1 MKTDP
6 FKLQGIPPMSQL
18 LKISNELSGKNRIQ
32 EGYHYVDFQYD
43 TLLYEDIQN
52 LQALHKISDIKD
64 AVDQEMAWF
73 NTTGLKPRN
82 AEPPS
87 VDSIQRFQ
95 NLIWDSPATRN
106 VTNYNML
113 PGTIA
118 GKLF

>member
-64 AVDQEMAWF
+64 AV
-73 NTTGLKPRN
+73 
-82 AEPPS
+82 
-87 VDSIQRFQ
+87 
-95 NLIWDSPATRN
+95 
-106 VTNYNML
+106 
-113 PGTIA
+113 A
-118 GKLF
+118 GAHLEFL